1 MKQRLL
7 FLTLCVCLLLVAK
20 VSAQTPT
27 VNISANPAGAICA
40 GTQVTF
46 TANVQNGGYYPS
58 YQWYKNG
65 SAIANETASTYVTS
79 SLTSGDQVYVSYTY
93 YSTSMTTSNL
103 KFYFDAENNTSYRG
117 TGTSWNDLSVNSTN
131 ATFGNATFGLNQP
144 TFISTSPKSFQ
155 FTKTGQ
161 GYGKNGASISNVL
174 GDDMTVAAW
183 IRTTDSGNN
192 TLHFKLLTI
201 LCSEKPGGNSDW
213 GFGINNSGQLAFGNG
228 PGSDVTIASST
239 QVNTGDWVYVA
250 ATRQKS
256 NGQIKLYID
265 GSLATTGTSY
275 SGNTLDAWP
284 TILIGDG
291 GDYPSHS
298 FGGNLAAVQGYDRV
312 LSATELSNNINARTS
327 KATINSNT
335 ITTTLHDYPTISLTS
350 AAGTVNQTNY
360 INTPPNNITPITFS
374 TTNATSATFSGLP
387 NGVSGDWSNNVITIS
402 GSALETGIVTYN
414 YSITATG
421 NCETTIS
428 PGTIK
433 VYLPPSFIL
442 NPSSEAKSL
451 CSGSASLNVEV
462 DGGGDVIT
470 SYQWYRVTTPVNYG
484 GTLVSTISTAATT
497 NVFIPTEGTYYYYAV
512 VTMNGGA
519 TATSQVSGAI
529 TVFGVPSISSGPSSA
544 AQSICVTGG
553 SFTDLSINAS
563 AGSGNIDRFKWYN
576 NSTNST
582 TGGTIAS
589 TIVNGISPNVF
600 SPSTS
605 ELGTKYY
612 YCEVI
617 NSNGC
622 SIKSAVSGALTVS
635 PDSVAGTA
643 SASSLFL
650 GSNGTANLNLSGS
663 TGSIQWQQ
671 SSDGVS
677 GWASVSGGT
686 GSNTA
691 NYSKVLTQTTFY
703 RALVTSGNCSA
714 VTSNVIK
721 ITITSTPITSTGIV
735 APVCFSATTR
745 TSTLP
750 YTAASGLPNS
760 YTIDWDATANTAGF
774 LDQTA
779 TSHTFQNGGGTA
791 TGIII
796 PANVPVGTYLG
807 IMTVTNGSGNAT
819 QPITVAVGSVSG
831 TISGSTT
838 VASGTNSTVLTL
850 NGYSGSIQWQQS
862 NNNSTFINIPSAT
875 SATYTAVNLTSTTF
889 YKAVVT
895 RGSCASVTS
904 PSASITVLSDAT
916 SFGVTGNSNPN
927 TINNNTAT
935 VVDDSLV
942 VTSNGMITG
951 FTITITSDYTD
962 GDILGYTGTLPS
974 GITADP
980 FNTTSRSLTFTG
992 SASASIWQTLLRTV
1006 TLKSTSTCFP
1016 TNRKVSFLPS
1026 AKFYNYFNGHYY
1038 EYVDEGM
1045 SWTAAKAFAESK
1057 NYYGLKGYLVTISS
1071 EAENSYINS
1080 LIASNSWIGATD
1092 NFTQINAALGYTK
1105 YSSAS
1110 AGEGKWHWVTGPEKG
1125 IQIRTG
1131 NASTASQSGSPI
1143 AGVYQNW
1150 NTTSTFA
1157 SNEPN
1162 DVWGSS
1168 PGEEDYGH
1176 MYTGS
1181 GKWNDFPN
1189 RSKKSII
1196 EYGGMAGDNLTSSIS
1211 FTRDIIILGS
1221 PIGSVTGATTVCSG
1235 TNSTTLTYNG
1245 NGTLQRW
1252 EYSLDNF
1259 STPGIVDTSSSSNS
1273 ISVDN
1278 LTISRY
1284 YRAVITIAGCS
1295 NISSSTALINVA
1307 TTNSGTISSLNN
1319 TICSGG
1325 KVTLTLNG
1333 NSGSILKWQYS
1344 TSSDFS
1350 SNVIDIIATDT
1361 TLMQPVGSSIGTF
1374 YYRAA
1379 VLNSNCPSGGTAYSA
1394 GYPVIVTSG
1403 IAPVGGTV
1411 NSISHCSGSNSG
1423 TLTLTGSTGTSYQ
1436 WQVSTDGYGFVWN
1449 DVASTTTSYSY
1460 SGISSTT
1467 KYRVKVTNGSC
1478 GFVYSDEGTV
1488 MVNQGFAA
1496 GFVSGSS
1503 TVCSGNNNISLTLND
1518 YLGTVQWQSSSD
1530 NTTYSNIDGATNSVY
1545 TPVNL
1550 INTTYYRAL
1559 VTNGSCTAVP
1569 SVFGTITV
1577 KQSPTPTFTAQ
1588 PGATAIRTSDV
1599 TYTTQL
1605 GQSNY
1610 IWTIPG
1616 TVGVDYSITSGGTTS
1631 DNSVVLKWL
1640 TTGTKTVAIN
1650 YSNSNNCYA
1659 SAAVSSIVTT
1669 VSPNPPSLSN
1679 FPALTKYF
1687 YDGSFTLIPPTST
1700 SPGAFTYQ
1708 STNTNVATTSGRTIT
1723 FISPGTTTITA
1734 TQDQTALFQSASISF
1749 LLTVTGVTVK
1759 TRSGA
1764 ITTTDLKYVNRSGAL
1779 KTKKGK
1785 IRSGQIVIA
1794 STSAEIQTLTI
1805 TNLSSTSATATGSV
1819 ISDGGSNITA
1829 RGFCWNTSTNP
1840 TIENSTTSETGT
1852 TGALTSTISGLS
1864 SGTTYYFRAYIT
1876 NSSGTS
1882 YGNEISFI
1890 KP

>member
-1 MKQRLL
+1 MKKRLL
-7 FLTLCVCLLLVAK
+7 FLTLFVCLLLVKKA
-20 VSAQTPT
+20 SAQSST
-27 VNISANPAGAICA
+27 VNISANPAGAICS

-65 SAIANETASTYVTS
+65 NPIANETASTYVTS
-79 SLTSGDQVYVSYTY
+79 SLISGDQVYVSYTY

-103 KFYFDAENNTSYRG
+103 KFYFDAENNKSYSG
-117 TGTSWNDLSVNSTN
+117 TGNWKDLSVNGTD
-131 ATFGNATFGLNQP
+131 ATFGTNPP
-144 TFISTSPKSFQ
+144 TFSTLTNSFQ

-161 GYGKNGASISNVL
+161 GYGVNGASISNVL

-183 IRTTDSGNN
+183 IRTTDVGNS
-192 TLHFKLLTI
+192 TLHYKLLTI
-201 LCSEKPGGNSDW
+201 LCSEKPGGYSDW
-213 GFGINNSGQLAFGNG
+213 GFGIDNSGKLAFGNG
-228 PGSDVTIASST
+228 PGTDVTIATST
-239 QVNTGDWVYVA
+239 SVNTGNWVYVA
-250 ATRQKS
+250 ATRKKS
-256 NGQIKLYID
+256 NGEIKLYIN

-275 SGNTLDAWP
+275 SGNTLNAWP

-291 GDYPSHS
+291 GDYPSSS
-298 FGGNLAAVQGYDRV
+298 FGGNMAAVQGYDRV
-312 LSATELSNNINARTS
+312 LSATELSNNITARNS
-327 KATINSNT
+327 KTTINSNT
-335 ITTTLHDYPTISLTS
+335 ITTASAHPTFTLTS

-360 INTPPNNITPITFS
+360 IDTPPNNITPITYS

-421 NCETTIS
+421 NCQTTIS

-442 NPSSEAKSL
+442 NPSSAAQSL

-470 SYQWYRVTTPVNYG
+470 SYQWYRVTTPVNSG
-484 GTLVSTISTAATT
+484 GTLVSTISSAATT
-497 NVFIPTEGTYYYYAV
+497 NVFIPSEGTYYYYAV

-519 TATSQVSGAI
+519 TATSEVSGAI
-529 TVFGVPSISSGPSSA
+529 TVFGVPSISNGPSSA

-563 AGSGNIDRFKWYN
+563 AGSGNIDRFKWYS

-617 NSNGC
+617 NTNGC
-622 SIKSAVSGALTVS
+622 SIKSAVSGAFTVS
-635 PDSVAGTA
+635 PASVSGTS

-650 GSNGTANLNLSGS
+650 GSNGTANLTLSGS

-671 SSDGVS
+671 SSNGTS

-691 NYSKVLTQTTFY
+691 NYSKVLTQTTYY

-714 VTSNVIK
+714 ETSNVIT

-735 APVCFSATTR
+735 APVCFSTSTR

-779 TSHTFQNGGGTA
+779 TSHTFANGGGSA
-791 TGIII
+791 NGIII
-796 PANVPVGTYLG
+796 PGNVPVGTYLG

-819 QPITVAVGSVSG
+819 QPISVAVGSISG

-850 NGYSGSIQWQQS
+850 NGYSGLIQWQQS
-862 NNNSTFINIPSAT
+862 DNNSTFTNIPSAT
-875 SATYTAVNLTSTTF
+875 SATYTAVNLTSTKF

-895 RGSCASVTS
+895 SGSCASVTS
-904 PSASITVLSDAT
+904 PSASITVLSNAT
-916 SFGVTGNSNPN
+916 SFGVFGNSNPN

-935 VVDDSLV
+935 VVDESLL
-942 VTSNGMITG
+942 VTSNGIISG

-992 SASASIWQTLLRTV
+992 SASASVWQTLLRTV

-1016 TNRKVSFLPS
+1016 TNRKVSFLPN

-1038 EYVDEGM
+1038 EYVDEGR
-1045 SWTAAKAFAESK
+1045 SWTAAKAFAETK
-1057 NYYGLKGYLVTISS
+1057 NYFGLQGYLVTISS

-1080 LIASNSWIGATD
+1080 LIGSNSWIGATD
-1092 NFTQINAALGYTK
+1092 NFTRINSAVGYTK

-1131 NASTASQSGSPI
+1131 NSSTSSQPGSPI

-1150 NTTSTFA
+1150 NTSSGYA
-1157 SNEPN
+1157 ANEPN
-1162 DVWGSS
+1162 DVWSSS

-1189 RSKKSII
+1189 HAKKSII
-1196 EYGGMAGDNLTSSIS
+1196 EYGGMAGDNLTSNIS

-1221 PIGSVTGATTVCSG
+1221 PIGSVIGATTVCSG

-1245 NGTLQRW
+1245 NGTVQRW
-1252 EYSLDNF
+1252 EYSVDNF
-1259 STPGIVDTSSSSNS
+1259 STPGISVTNSSNS

-1284 YRAVITIAGCS
+1284 YRAVITTAGCS

-1307 TTNSGTISSLNN
+1307 TTNSGTVSSLNN

-1325 KVTLTLNG
+1325 EVTLTLNG

-1350 SNVIDIIATDT
+1350 SNVIDIISTNT
-1361 TLMQPVGSSIGTF
+1361 TLLQPVGSSTGTF

-1503 TVCSGNNNISLTLND
+1503 TVCAGNNNVLLTLND

-1530 NTTYSNIDGATNSVY
+1530 NTNYSNINGATNSVY
-1545 TPVNL
+1545 SPVNL
-1550 INTTYYRAL
+1550 ISTTYYRAL

-1577 KQSPTPTFTAQ
+1577 KQSPTPTFTTQ

-1610 IWTIPG
+1610 IWNIQG
-1616 TVGVDYSITSGGTTS
+1616 ILGVDYSLTSGGTTS
-1631 DNSVVLKWL
+1631 NNSVVLKWL
-1640 TTGTKTVAIN
+1640 TTGTKTVTIN

-1659 SAAVSSIVTT
+1659 PVAVSSIVTT

-1679 FPALTKYF
+1679 FPALTKNF
-1687 YDGSFTLIPPTST
+1687 YDRSFTLNPPISN

-1708 STNTNVATTSGRTIT
+1708 SSNTNVATINGRTIT

-1734 TQDQTALFQSASISF
+1734 NQNQTALFQSASIGF
-1749 LLTVTGVTVK
+1749 PLTVTGVTVK

-1764 ITTTDLKYVNRSGAL
+1764 ITTTNLNYASRSGAL
-1779 KTKKGK
+1779 SGKKGK
-1785 IRSGQIVIA
+1785 ARSGQIVIA

-1805 TNLSSTSATATGSV
+1805 TNLSSTTATATGSV
-1819 ISDGGSNITA
+1819 ISQGESTITA
-1829 RGFCWNTSTNP
+1829 RGFCWNTTTNP
-1840 TIENSTTSETGT
+1840 TIENSATSETGT

-1864 SGTTYYFRAYIT
+1864 SGTTYYFRAYTT

-1882 YGNEISFI
+1882 YGNEVSFI